1 MGKTVTLT
9 DVQLQRISSLIGE
22 KLQSLG
28 SDYSIGDLS
37 KDQFVERIHIWDD
50 VLSAILKAKA
60 A

>member
-1 MGKTVTLT
+1 MDKTVTLS
-9 DVQLQRISSLIGE
+9 DIQLQRISTLIGQ

-37 KDQFVERIHIWDD
+37 KDAYVERIHTWDD

>member
-37 KDQFVERIHIWDD
+37 KDQFVD